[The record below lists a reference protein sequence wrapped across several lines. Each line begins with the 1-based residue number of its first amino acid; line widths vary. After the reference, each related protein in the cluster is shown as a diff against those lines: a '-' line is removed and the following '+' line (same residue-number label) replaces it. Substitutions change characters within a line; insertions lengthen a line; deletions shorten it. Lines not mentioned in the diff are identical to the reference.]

1 MEWWPIN
8 RAGGHIF
15 NIFSLN
21 WVIKLPFSAESATT
35 FNLLF
40 LVCMIANWDDPSRA
54 GEQNQYFFTKYY
66 LKQKPNAKQIQS
78 PKHCNAQLM
87 KYCERWQ
94 EIYLSWTAMW
104 ILNYMLIH
112 WSKIQIWEDWKCYRT
127 HTCKDRCL
135 LQIRLLKVSL
145 IPGFYTSLISPE
157 FICCY
162 PREKT
167 QKNAT
172 AMDKKLCM
180 QVFGMCILCVNHFG
194 TSTSPHPLTQTLAIY
209 QLLHLPITESCAA
222 SLSLRTTDVSFRSSS
237 SLSGDKLGETS
248 AIRRLSLSEWGI
260 WPVLGLGVE
269 FEPQVTS

>member
-1 MEWWPIN
+1 
-8 RAGGHIF
+8 
-15 NIFSLN
+15 
-21 WVIKLPFSAESATT
+21 
-35 FNLLF
+35 
-40 LVCMIANWDDPSRA
+40 
-54 GEQNQYFFTKYY
+54 
-66 LKQKPNAKQIQS
+66 
-78 PKHCNAQLM
+78 
-87 KYCERWQ
+87 
-94 EIYLSWTAMW
+94 MW

-112 WSKIQIWEDWKCYRT
+112 QSKIQIWEDWKCYRT

-135 LQIRLLKVSL
+135 LQIRLLNVSL
-145 IPGFYTSLISPE
+145 IPRFYTSLISPE

-180 QVFGMCILCVNHFG
+180 QVFGMCILCFNHFG
-194 TSTSPHPLTQTLAIY
+194 TSTSTPPPPLKANLG
-209 QLLHLPITESCAA
+209 HLPITTITESCAA
-222 SLSLRTTDVSFRSSS
+222 SLSLRTADVSFRSSS

>member
-1 MEWWPIN
+1 MTHQELVNKI
-8 RAGGHIF
+8 
-15 NIFSLN
+15 NIFLQNTTWNRNQMQSKYRVLN
-21 WVIKLPFSAESATT
+21 
-35 FNLLF
+35 
-40 LVCMIANWDDPSRA
+40 IAMPSWWSSVKDDKR
-54 GEQNQYFFTKYY
+54 
-66 LKQKPNAKQIQS
+66 
-78 PKHCNAQLM
+78 
-87 KYCERWQ
+87 
-94 EIYLSWTAMW
+94 IYLSWTATW

-112 WSKIQIWEDWKCYRT
+112 QSKIQIWEDWKCYRT

-135 LQIRLLKVSL
+135 LQIRLLNVSL

-194 TSTSPHPLTQTLAIY
+194 TSTSPPPPPTPLRQTLAIY

-222 SLSLRTTDVSFRSSS
+222 SLSLRTADVSFRSSS

-269 FEPQVTS
+269 FEPHVTS

>member
-1 MEWWPIN
+1 MEWCIVLWPIK

-54 GEQNQYFFTKYY
+54 GEQNQYFFKKYY
-66 LKQKPNAKQIQS
+66 LKQKPNAKQIHS

-94 EIYLSWTAMW
+94 EIYLSWNAMW

-112 WSKIQIWEDWKCYRT
+112 WSKIQIWEDWNRT

-135 LQIRLLKVSL
+135 LQIRLLNVSL
-145 IPGFYTSLISPE
+145 IPGFHISYFSWIYLLLSE
-157 FICCY
+157 GKNTKERY
-162 PREKT
+162 SYG
-167 QKNAT
+167 QKIMHAGIWN
-172 AMDKKLCM
+172 
-180 QVFGMCILCVNHFG
+180 VHFMFQ
-194 TSTSPHPLTQTLAIY
+194 SFRNFNINPPPPHPLRQTLAIY
-209 QLLHLPITESCAA
+209 PL
-222 SLSLRTTDVSFRSSS
+222 LSLVQPHLAWERQTF
-237 SLSGDKLGETS
+237 LSVHHRPS
-248 AIRRLSLSEWGI
+248 AAIS
-260 WPVLGLGVE
+260 
-269 FEPQVTS
+269 